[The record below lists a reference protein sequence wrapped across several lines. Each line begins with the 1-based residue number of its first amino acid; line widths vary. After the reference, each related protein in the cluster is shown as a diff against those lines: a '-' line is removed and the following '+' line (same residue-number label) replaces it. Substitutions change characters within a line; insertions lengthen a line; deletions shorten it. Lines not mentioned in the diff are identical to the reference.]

1 MTNISKSP
9 LSIGG
14 FSGPERVSAG
24 IQGTISAF
32 MVSNK
37 PGTTGSMVTMKV
49 HSVAAGN
56 INADLISGPC
66 LSLDGY
72 GTDLP
77 PQGAEL
83 LHMNQPVY
91 SRNKDHVDGLY
102 KSTEYIRKFS
112 DLSLPEQPL
121 HEEKEVKKHMKV

>member
-1 MTNISKSP
+1 MTNTSKSP

-49 HSVAAGN
+49 HSVATGN

-72 GTDLP
+72 GIDLP
-77 PQGAEL
+77 PQGADL
-83 LHMNQPVY
+83 
-91 SRNKDHVDGLY
+91 RNY
-102 KSTEYIRKFS
+102 CI
-112 DLSLPEQPL
+112 
-121 HEEKEVKKHMKV
+121 